1 MQVIHSVDEMHRT
14 SEKLRSEGRTIG
26 LVPTMGS
33 LHQGHLSLADLVKDR
48 ANTIILSI
56 FINPTQFAPGEDLEK
71 YPRDLDRDLNLCK
84 DRKVDIVFVPESKN
98 IYLEGHSTSVIEERF
113 SSGFCGL
120 SRPSHFQGVT
130 TVCAKLFN
138 ICCPNI
144 VVLGQ
149 KDAQQVLVLKQMIKD
164 LNFPI
169 EIIIGDIFREDDG
182 LAMSSR
188 NAYLTRE
195 QRKDALFLSQSLQEG
210 KNLFENGIFEIERI
224 EDKMRELIN
233 KGKLINLEY
242 LKIVN
247 RETFEPEKIAVQ
259 NQSLILLAARVGDVR
274 LIDNQVL

>member
-1 MQVIHSVDEMHRT
+1 MQVIHSVDEMHRI

-33 LHQGHLSLADLVKDR
+33 LHQGHLSLVDLVKDR
-48 ANTIILSI
+48 VDIIILSI
-56 FINPTQFAPGEDLEK
+56 FVNPTQFAPGEDLEK

-98 IYLEGHSTSVIEERF
+98 IYLEGHSTLVIEERF

-169 EIIIGDIFREDDG
+169 EVIIGDIFREDDG

-195 QRKDALFLSQSLQEG
+195 QRKDALFLFQSLQEG
-210 KNLFENGIFEIERI
+210 KNLLENGIFEIERI

-247 RETFEPEKIAVQ
+247 RETLEPEKIAVQ

>member
-1 MQVIHSVDEMHRT
+1 MQVIHSVDEMQRT
-14 SEKLRSEGRTIG
+14 SGELRLEGSTIG

-33 LHQGHLSLADLVKDR
+33 LHQGHLSLVDLVKDR
-48 ANTIILSI
+48 ADRIIVSI
-56 FINPTQFAPGEDLEK
+56 FVNPTQFAPGEDLEK
-71 YPRDLDRDLNLCK
+71 YPRNLEHDLNLCS
-84 DRKVDIVFVPESKN
+84 DRKVDIVFVPESRN
-98 IYLEGHSTSVIEERF
+98 IYLEGHSTSVIEETF
-113 SSGFCGL
+113 SSEFCGL

-149 KDAQQVLVLKQMIKD
+149 KDAQQVIVLKQMIKD

-169 EIIIGDIFREDDG
+169 EVITGEICREEDG

-195 QRKDALFLSQSLQEG
+195 QRKDALFLFQALQEG
-210 KNLFENGIFEIERI
+210 KNLLENGIFEIEKI
-224 EDKMRELIN
+224 ESNMLENIN

-247 RETFEPEKIAVQ
+247 RETLEPEKIAVR
-259 NQSLILLAARVGDVR
+259 NQSLILLAARVGNVR

>member
-1 MQVIHSVDEMHRT
+1 
-14 SEKLRSEGRTIG
+14 
-26 LVPTMGS
+26 
-33 LHQGHLSLADLVKDR
+33 
-48 ANTIILSI
+48 
-56 FINPTQFAPGEDLEK
+56 
-71 YPRDLDRDLNLCK
+71 
-84 DRKVDIVFVPESKN
+84 
-98 IYLEGHSTSVIEERF
+98 
-113 SSGFCGL
+113 
-120 SRPSHFQGVT
+120 
-130 TVCAKLFN
+130 
-138 ICCPNI
+138 

-169 EIIIGDIFREDDG
+169 EVIIGDIFREDDG

-195 QRKDALFLSQSLQEG
+195 QRKDALFLFQSLQEG
-210 KNLFENGIFEIERI
+210 KNLLENGIFEIERI
-224 EDKMRELIN
+224 EDKMRGHIT